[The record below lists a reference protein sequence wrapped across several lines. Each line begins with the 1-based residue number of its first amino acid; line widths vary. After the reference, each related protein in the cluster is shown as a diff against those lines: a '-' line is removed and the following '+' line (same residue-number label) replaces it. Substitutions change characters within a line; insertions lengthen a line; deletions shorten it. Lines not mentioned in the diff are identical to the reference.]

1 MPFKA
6 NFYRFILF
14 GSTAFALQLLA
25 ASCTPSETGKS
36 FSKKDREEIINLLAE
51 QQQHWNNG
59 DIPSFMNGYVKDDS
73 MQFVGS
79 LGITFGW
86 EQTLNNYKLRYP
98 DTVVMGKLQFNILR
112 VNGISTD
119 AAWLTGR
126 YYLKRSI
133 GDATGIFTLVLRKID
148 DQWRIVYDHTGN

>member
-1 MPFKA
+1 MHISG
-6 NFYRFILF
+6 NFYRFIPISLT
-14 GSTAFALQLLA
+14 GITLLLLA
-25 ASCTPSETGKS
+25 TSCFSPESEKL
-36 FSKKDREEIINLLAE
+36 FSKKDRQEIINLLAE

-59 DIPSFMNGYVKDDS
+59 DIRSFMNGYVKDDS

-79 LGITFGW
+79 RGITFGW

-98 DTVVMGKLQFNILR
+98 DTVVMGKLRFDILR
-112 VNGISTD
+112 INGISSD

-133 GDATGIFTLVLRKID
+133 GDATGIFTLVLRKIN
-148 DQWRIVYDHTGN
+148 DQWLIVYDHTGN